1 MRVRVLTKTGG
12 HVVGSVVDVD
22 ADTAAA
28 WIGRG
33 DAEVVRDAPAAES
46 ATADPQ
52 GEAAVNTP
60 RRTRR
65 G

>member
-1 MRVRVLTKTGG
+1 MRVRVLTKTDG
-12 HVVGSVVDVD
+12 HAVGSVVDVD
-22 ADTAAA
+22 PVIAAA

-33 DAEVVRDAPAAES
+33 DAEPVRGAPAAEV

-52 GEAAVNTP
+52 AETAVNEP

-65 G
+65 R